1 MNANMSPP
9 QMGEWIRPPDMRF
22 GHGAVYYAAVMSGRG
37 WYVQFVRATWNE
49 RTQVVEL
56 RETSRMSGAY
66 YNVGDYHWFAE
77 AIGELPGDMLQCMLP
92 DHNQQKDKR

>member
-1 MNANMSPP
+1 
-9 QMGEWIRPPDMRF
+9 
-22 GHGAVYYAAVMSGRG
+22 MSGRG

-49 RTQVVEL
+49 RAQVVEL